1 MKKNFLATKE
11 AVHLEKRVSLSLS
24 LAIQAI
30 QEAGAQD

>member
-11 AVHLEKRVSLSLS
+11 AVHLEKKGFSLS